1 MVRAMGARAL
11 RASPWRIVPAAIL
24 LLTGLGCSTPR
35 PWERGHLAHPAMD
48 PSAPQQ
54 SICGDFPRHTFDIR
68 EGSSGGHGQAGGGC
82 GCN

>member
-1 MVRAMGARAL
+1 
-11 RASPWRIVPAAIL
+11 
-24 LLTGLGCSTPR
+24 
-35 PWERGHLAHPAMD
+35 MD